1 VQSLPNEGSTFE
13 IQLPVKNLI
22 LADRTETGSQWME
35 EQDDRQYPEITGEPG
50 KRQTHK
56 TIILL
61 AEDNVEM
68 RGFIKSN
75 LQDEYRIEEAENG
88 KIGLNKIQMLMPDL
102 VIADIMMPVIDGIE
116 MTRLIKQDER
126 VSHIPVIILTGRAS
140 AESKIEGLSTRADD
154 YVVKPFN
161 VAELKLR
168 IRNLIDT
175 RKKLREKFSKELVVN
190 PGEIVTTSADE
201 KFLIKALK
209 AVEENMSTDEFG
221 TAEFCIAVN
230 MSRANVHR
238 KLKALTGQS
247 TTEFIRTIRLK
258 RAAQLLLQKTGSVS
272 EIAYET
278 GFNNLSYFTRCFKE
292 VYGVI
297 PSEYV

>member
-1 VQSLPNEGSTFE
+1 VGLALVKELVELHQGSVAVQSVLNEGSTFE
-13 IQLPVKNLI
+13 IRLPVKNLI
-22 LADRTETGSQWME
+22 LADRAATELQWME
-35 EQDDRQYPEITGEPG
+35 QYDDRQDLEMTIEPG

-56 TIILL
+56 TVILL
-61 AEDNVEM
+61 AEDNIEM
-68 RGFIKSN
+68 RRFIKSN

-88 KIGLNKIQMLMPDL
+88 KIGLNKIQVIMPDL
-102 VIADIMMPVIDGIE
+102 VIADIMMPVMDGIE
-116 MTRLIKQDER
+116 MTRVIKHDER

-161 VAELKLR
+161 VTELRLR

-190 PGEIVTTSADE
+190 PSDITTTSADE

-209 AVEENMSTDEFG
+209 AVEDNMSRDEFG
-221 TAEFCIAVN
+221 TDEFCFTVN

-238 KLKALTGQS
+238 KLKALTANQQPNLSGQS
-247 TTEFIRTIRLK
+247 
-258 RAAQLLLQKTGSVS
+258 G
-272 EIAYET
+272 
-278 GFNNLSYFTRCFKE
+278 
-292 VYGVI
+292 
-297 PSEYV
+297 